1 LRGRVFAF
9 PFWAGKLISEIIE
22 FSSVVADIYDAAIEP
37 ALWQQAL
44 ASICAYV
51 RGSSAVLFWHDAAN
65 ERSEALHLFNE
76 NPEYTRLY
84 FEKYLPMNPMFPAA
98 AFVDVGVVVATDDI
112 MPYKEFVETRF
123 YKEWVEPQGIV
134 DALAVN
140 FEKGVT
146 RTSLI
151 NIRTDVAVD
160 EAMRQR
166 MGLLVP
172 HLQRA
177 VAIGRLFDQGR
188 AAAAAQAALTETLD
202 HVEAAVVLVGADG
215 AISFANDPARQML
228 DDATLIRQQGDRLQA
243 AAPEADRIFRD
254 IFAAATKGD
263 ASIGVRGVAV
273 PLTSS
278 SEERWFAHVL
288 PLTSGRRQ
296 EAGQTNAAVAAVFIR
311 QSAPNAPPPLE
322 AIAKLYKLTASEVRV
337 LEAML
342 RVNGV
347 KAIADMLGIVPGTV
361 KTHLHNVFRK
371 TGTRRQA
378 ELVKLVAGL

>member
-1 LRGRVFAF
+1 LV
-9 PFWAGKLISEIIE
+9 SELIE
-22 FSSVVADIYDAAIEP
+22 FSSVIADIYDAAIEP

-51 RGSSAVLFWHDAAN
+51 GGSSAVLFWHDAAN

-84 FEKYLPMNPMFPAA
+84 FEKYLPLNPMFPAA
-98 AFVDVGVVVATDDI
+98 TFVDVGVVMTNVDI
-112 MPYKEFVETRF
+112 MPDAELVETRF
-123 YKEWVEPQGIV
+123 YKEWIAPQGIA
-134 DALAVN
+134 DSMAVN
-140 FEKGVT
+140 LEKGVT

-151 NIRTDVAVD
+151 NIRTDVVID
-160 EAMRQR
+160 QDMRQR
-166 MGLLVP
+166 MALVVP

-177 VAIGRLFDQGR
+177 VEIGRLFAQGR
-188 AAAAAQAALTETLD
+188 AAEAGQAALTETLD
-202 HVEAAVVLVGADG
+202 HVEAAVILVGADG
-215 AISFANDPARQML
+215 AISFANDPATHML
-228 DDATLIRQQGDRLQA
+228 DDATLIRRHGNSLQA
-243 AAPEADRIFRD
+243 AAPEDDRIFRD
-254 IFAAATKGD
+254 IFAAAAKGD

-273 PLTSS
+273 PLTGS
-278 SEERWFAHVL
+278 SEARWFAHVL

-296 EAGQTNAAVAAVFIR
+296 EAGQSSAAVAAVFIR
-311 QSAPNAPPPLE
+311 KNAPNAPPPLE

-342 RVNGV
+342 RVSGV
-347 KAIADMLGIVPGTV
+347 QAIADMLGIVPGTV

>member
-1 LRGRVFAF
+1 LV
-9 PFWAGKLISEIIE
+9 SELIE
-22 FSSVVADIYDAAIEP
+22 FSSVIADIYDAAIEP

-51 RGSSAVLFWHDAAN
+51 RGSSAVLFWHDAVN

-76 NPEYTRLY
+76 NPEYTRRY
-84 FEKYLPMNPMFPAA
+84 FEKYLPMNPMCPAA

-112 MPYKEFVETRF
+112 MPYEEFVETRF

-151 NIRTDVAVD
+151 NIRTEVAVD
-160 EAMRQR
+160 EDMRRR

-188 AAAAAQAALTETLD
+188 GAQAAQAALTETLD
-202 HVEAAVVLVGADG
+202 HVEAAVILVGADG
-215 AISFANDPARQML
+215 AISFANDPATHML
-228 DDATLIRQQGDRLQA
+228 DDATLIRRHGDALQA

-254 IFAAATKGD
+254 IFTAAAKGD

-273 PLTSS
+273 PLTGSS
-278 SEERWFAHVL
+278 DERWFAHVL

-296 EAGQTNAAVAAVFIR
+296 EAGQASAAVAAVFIR
-311 QSAPNAPPPLE
+311 KSAPNAPPPLE
-322 AIAKLYKLTASEVRV
+322 AIAELYKFTAGEVRV

-347 KAIADMLGIVPGTV
+347 QAIADMLGVAPGTV

-371 TGTRRQA
+371 TGTKRQA
-378 ELVKLVAGL
+378 DLVKLVAGL